1 MSRAIPAF
9 LLLSGSLF
17 ASESATTS
25 IDELRQ
31 ALTLFNSGNYQDSFQ
46 LVSQYVQ
53 ENPGSPTGHKLLG
66 MDEFMLGHSPEA
78 LTEVK
83 QATELAPNDPDAQYY
98 LGRLYFTA
106 DNAPAALEAFKKTIS
121 LDPSSVRAHTQL
133 GQTYEALGRRADA
146 ENAYRDAVE
155 LEKTQPKNS
164 GWPDYDLGVLCFN
177 DGRTPEAIEH
187 FRHALQWNPTFPEAQ
202 IKLAVA
208 LSKKEPVPEAFALL
222 QEAISLDPKN
232 AEAHYRLALL
242 LSKSGKSQEAQQQ
255 FALFQKYRKP

>member
-1 MSRAIPAF
+1 
-9 LLLSGSLF
+9 
-17 ASESATTS
+17 
-25 IDELRQ
+25 
-31 ALTLFNSGNYQDSFQ
+31 
-46 LVSQYVQ
+46 
-53 ENPGSPTGHKLLG
+53 

-83 QATELAPNDPDAQYY
+83 RATELAPNDPDAQYY

-106 DNAPAALEAFKKTIS
+106 DNAPAALEAFKKTIA

-146 ENAYRDAVE
+146 EKVYRNAIE

-164 GWPDYDLGVLCFN
+164 GWPDYDLGVLCFD
-177 DGRTPEAIEH
+177 DGRTAEAIEH
-187 FRHALQWNPTFPEAQ
+187 FRHALQWNPKFPEAQ

-208 LSKKEPVPEAFALL
+208 LSKKEPVPEAFSLL

-242 LSKSGKSQEAQQQ
+242 LSKSGKRDEAQQQ